1 MIPLFGIDRQR
12 DYVKGHVVQRISAIF
27 NDSQYILGPQVEEL
41 ESKLAQYTGGHVVTV
56 SSGRDA
62 LFMALRAL
70 DIKGDVAVPAF
81 TFPATAEVVYNAGCT
96 PVFVDIDPD
105 TWTMCPADLEKNLRL
120 NPRIKAVIPVDI
132 FGLPADYRS
141 IRQVCDQYGD
151 MRIVS
156 DAAQSFPHLS
166 GRSELTCYSFYPT
179 KPLGCYGDGGAIV
192 TPFQEIADN
201 LKLIRSNGVKADGIQ
216 HDCRGMTGRLDTMQA
231 AVLLAK
237 LEVFDDEMARRKAI
251 AARYDRCLPFKGQ
264 TLGNGKTSS
273 HAIYAIRVPHRKIMM
288 ERLKEAGIESKV
300 YYPAPLNRHPAFSVF
315 STGICPEAEKLCN
328 EVLAIP
334 MHPYLDEREIEWI
347 IEVISGP
354 R

>member
-1 MIPLFGIDRQR
+1 MIPLFGVQRQR
-12 DYVKGHVVQRISAIF
+12 KLKWRSTDFRVSNVLEHGRF
-27 NDSQYILGPQVEEL
+27 ILGPEVEEL

-62 LFMALRAL
+62 LYMALRAL

-81 TFPATAEVVYNAGCT
+81 TFPATAEVVYNAGCI

-105 TWTMCPADLEKNLRL
+105 TWTMCPHDLEKKLRL
-120 NPRIKAVIPVDI
+120 NPFIKAVIPVDI
-132 FGLPADYRS
+132 FGLPVCTE
-141 IRQVCDQYGD
+141 IFEVCDAYGD
-151 MRIVS
+151 IPIILDS
-156 DAAQSFPHLS
+156 AQSFGQPAQ
-166 GRSELTCYSFYPT
+166 GIAACYSFYPT

-192 TPFQEIADN
+192 VHDEAMAET
-201 LKLIRSNGVKADGIQ
+201 LKLMRSNGVKADGLQ
-216 HDCRGMTGRLDTMQA
+216 HDCRGMTGRLDTIQA
-231 AVLLAK
+231 AILLAK

-264 TLGNGKTSS
+264 TLGKGKTSS

-300 YYPAPLNRHPAFSVF
+300 YYPAPLNRHPAFSSF
-315 STGICPEAEKLCN
+315 SVQLCKEAEKLCN

-334 MHPYLDEREIEWI
+334 MHPYLDEREIECI